1 VSAAPEA
8 VEPAATSVSAAPI
21 AAAEQAAKSRAP
33 TIASSTILPESAL
46 RRVDFVAPVYPPEA
60 LLHEQTGAVDLD
72 FTVTPEGTV
81 TDIKVTG
88 ADPRGVFEHASI
100 TALSRDRYEPV
111 MRDGMP
117 VAQRAHIRLRFTL

>member
-1 VSAAPEA
+1 MLAPVPAAELETSAAS
-8 VEPAATSVSAAPI
+8 TAAP
-21 AAAEQAAKSRAP
+21 AKTRAP
-33 TIASSTILPESAL
+33 TAASPQTLPESAL
-46 RRVDFVAPVYPPEA
+46 HRVTFVAPAYPPDA

-81 TDIKVTG
+81 TDIQVTA

-100 TALSRDRYEPV
+100 TALAHDRYEPV
-111 MRDGMP
+111 MRDGLP